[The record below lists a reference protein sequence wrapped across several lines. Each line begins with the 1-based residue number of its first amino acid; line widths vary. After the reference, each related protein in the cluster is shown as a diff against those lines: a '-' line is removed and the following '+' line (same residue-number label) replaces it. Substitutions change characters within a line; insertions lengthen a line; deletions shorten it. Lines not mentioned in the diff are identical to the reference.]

1 MELIRGRYNL
11 KPQHQGCVATIGNFD
26 GVHRGHQQVIARL
39 REVSA
44 QLGLPS
50 TVISFEPLPRE
61 FFAPEQSPPRLTRFR
76 EKFVALANQQVDR
89 FLCMRF
95 CKRLATQDP
104 EEFIQQILVDG
115 LGVKYLVVGD
125 DFRFGKDRAGDFAM
139 LKAAGEKHG
148 FEVVDTQTVT
158 DETTRISS
166 TRIREALTAG
176 DMGQAAELLGRSYT
190 MGGRVAHGDK
200 RGREM
205 GYPTANI
212 AIHRKETPVSGIFV
226 TRMHGLSCVEGG
238 GPIDGVSSLG
248 VRPTFEGDGKAVLEV
263 HLFDFKRMI
272 YGENV
277 EVEFLHKIRD
287 EEKFDSM
294 EALIEKIHDDADKA
308 RAWFAEDAPVA
319 SGEVS

>member
-1 MELIRGRYNL
+1 MQLIRGRYNL
-11 KPQHQGCVATIGNFD
+11 KPEHQGCVATIGNFD

-39 REVSA
+39 RRVSEE
-44 QLGLPS
+44 LGLPA

-61 FFAPEQSPPRLTRFR
+61 FFGREKSPPRLTRFR
-76 EKFVALANQQVDR
+76 EKFVQLAKQGVDR

-95 CKRLATQDP
+95 SQRLATQDP

-115 LGVKYLVVGD
+115 LDVKYLVVGD
-125 DFRFGKDRAGDFAM
+125 DFRFGKDRAGDFKM
-139 LKAAGEKHG
+139 LKVAGEKHG

-176 DMGQAAELLGRSYT
+176 DMAQAAELLGRSYT
-190 MGGRVAHGDK
+190 MAGRVAHGDK

-212 AIHRKETPVSGIFV
+212 AIHRKATPVSGIFV
-226 TRMHGLSCVEGG
+226 TRMHGLEQGVV
-238 GPIDGVSSLG
+238 DGVSSLG

-263 HLFDFKRMI
+263 HLFDFNQMI

-287 EEKFDSM
+287 EEKFDTM
-294 EALIEKIHDDADKA
+294 KALIEKIHDDADKA
-308 RAWFAEDAPVA
+308 RAWFQREDVK
-319 SGEVS
+319 

>member
-1 MELIRGRYNL
+1 
-11 KPQHQGCVATIGNFD
+11 VATIGNFD
-26 GVHRGHQQVIARL
+26 GVHRGHQQVIANL
-39 REVSA
+39 RVAS
-44 QLGLPS
+44 QRLGLPS

-76 EKFVALANQQVDR
+76 EKFTALADQQVDQ

-95 CKRLATQDP
+95 SQRLACQDP
-104 EEFIQQILVDG
+104 QEFIQQILVDG

-139 LKAAGEKHG
+139 LKAAGEQHG
-148 FEVVDTQTVT
+148 FEVVDTQTVVS
-158 DETTRISS
+158 ENTRISS
-166 TRIREALTAG
+166 TGIREALTAG
-176 DMGQAAELLGRSYT
+176 DMPQAAELLGRGYT
-190 MGGRVAHGDK
+190 MAGRVAHGEK

-226 TRMHGLSCVEGG
+226 TRMFGLVEG
-238 GPIDGVSSLG
+238 PVDGVSSLG

-272 YGENV
+272 YGQNV
-277 EVEFLHKIRD
+277 VVEFLHKIRD
-287 EEKFDSM
+287 EEKFDNM
-294 EALIEKIHDDADKA
+294 EALIEKIHEDADLA
-308 RAWFAEDAPVA
+308 REWFV
-319 SGEVS
+319 GEQN

>member
-1 MELIRGRYNL
+1 MKLIRGRYNL
-11 KPQHQGCVATIGNFD
+11 TPEHQGCVATIGNFD
-26 GVHRGHQQVIARL
+26 GVHRGHQQVISRL
-39 REVSA
+39 RDVA
-44 QLGLPS
+44 QQLGLPS

-76 EKFVALANQQVDR
+76 EKFTALADQQVDQ

-95 CKRLATQDP
+95 SQRLASQDP
-104 EEFIQQILVDG
+104 HEFIQQILVKG

-148 FEVVDTQTVT
+148 FEVVDTKTVT
-158 DETTRISS
+158 DENTRISS
-166 TRIREALTAG
+166 TRVRDALTAG
-176 DMGQAAELLGRSYT
+176 DMQQAAELLGRNYT
-190 MGGRVAHGDK
+190 MAGRVAHGEK

-226 TRMHGLSCVEGG
+226 TRMHGLTDVEGE
-238 GPIDGVSSLG
+238 GPVDGVSSLG

-263 HLFDFKRMI
+263 HLFNFQRMI
-272 YGENV
+272 YGQNV
-277 EVEFLHKIRD
+277 VVEFLHKIRD

-294 EALIEKIHDDADKA
+294 DALIEKIHEDADKA
-308 RAWFAEDAPVA
+308 RAWFAC
-319 SGEVS
+319 EV

>member
-1 MELIRGRYNL
+1 MKLIRGKYNL
-11 KPQHQGCVATIGNFD
+11 KPEHQGCVATIGNFD
-26 GVHRGHQQVIARL
+26 GVHRGHQQVIANL
-39 REVSA
+39 RVAS
-44 QLGLPS
+44 QRLGLPS

-76 EKFVALANQQVDR
+76 EKFTALADQQVDQ

-95 CKRLATQDP
+95 SQRLACQDP
-104 EEFIQQILVDG
+104 QEFIQQILVDG

-139 LKAAGEKHG
+139 LKAAGEQHG
-148 FEVVDTQTVT
+148 FEVVDTQTVVS
-158 DETTRISS
+158 ENTRISS
-166 TRIREALTAG
+166 TGIREALTAG
-176 DMGQAAELLGRSYT
+176 DMPQAAELLGRGYT
-190 MGGRVAHGDK
+190 MAGRVAHGEK

-226 TRMHGLSCVEGG
+226 TRMFGLVEG
-238 GPIDGVSSLG
+238 PVDGVSSLG

-272 YGENV
+272 YGQNV
-277 EVEFLHKIRD
+277 VVEFLHKIRD
-287 EEKFDSM
+287 EEKFDNM
-294 EALIEKIHDDADKA
+294 EALIEKIHEDADLA
-308 RAWFAEDAPVA
+308 REWFV
-319 SGEVS
+319 GEQN

>member
-1 MELIRGRYNL
+1 
-11 KPQHQGCVATIGNFD
+11 VATIGNFD
-26 GVHRGHQQVIARL
+26 GVHRGHQQVIANL
-39 REVSA
+39 RAAS
-44 QLGLPS
+44 QRLGLPS

-76 EKFVALANQQVDR
+76 EKFTALADQQVDQ

-95 CKRLATQDP
+95 SQRLARQDP
-104 EEFIQQILVDG
+104 QEFIQQILVGG

-139 LKAAGEKHG
+139 LKAAGEQHG
-148 FEVVDTQTVT
+148 FEVVDTQTVVS
-158 DETTRISS
+158 ENTRISS
-166 TRIREALTAG
+166 TGIREALTAG
-176 DMGQAAELLGRSYT
+176 DMPQAAELLGRGYT
-190 MGGRVAHGDK
+190 MAGRVAHGEK

-226 TRMHGLSCVEGG
+226 TRMYGLVEG
-238 GPIDGVSSLG
+238 PVDGVSSLG

-272 YGENV
+272 YGQNV
-277 EVEFLHKIRD
+277 VVEFLHKIRD
-287 EEKFDSM
+287 EEKFDNM
-294 EALIEKIHDDADKA
+294 EALIEKIHEDADLA
-308 RAWFAEDAPVA
+308 RAWFANE
-319 SGEVS
+319 

>member
-1 MELIRGRYNL
+1 MKLIRGKYNL
-11 KPQHQGCVATIGNFD
+11 KPEHQGCVATIGNFD
-26 GVHRGHQQVIARL
+26 GVHRGHQQVIANLRAASQRL
-39 REVSA
+39 A
-44 QLGLPS
+44 LPS

-61 FFAPEQSPPRLTRFR
+61 FFAPLGSDRPSPPRLTRFR
-76 EKFVALANQQVDR
+76 EKFTALADQQVDR

-95 CKRLATQDP
+95 SKRLACQDP
-104 EEFIQQILVDG
+104 QEFIQQILVGG

-139 LKAAGEKHG
+139 LKAAGEQHG
-148 FEVVDTQTVT
+148 FEVVDTQTVVS
-158 DETTRISS
+158 ENTRISS
-166 TRIREALTAG
+166 TGIREALTAG
-176 DMGQAAELLGRSYT
+176 DMPQAAELLGRGYT
-190 MGGRVAHGDK
+190 MAGRVAHGEK

-226 TRMHGLSCVEGG
+226 TRMFGLGEG
-238 GPIDGVSSLG
+238 PVNGVSSLG

-277 EVEFLHKIRD
+277 VVEFLHKIRD

-294 EALIEKIHDDADKA
+294 DALIEKIHEDADLA
-308 RAWFAEDAPVA
+308 RAWFEQ
-319 SGEVS
+319 EVKA

>member
-1 MELIRGRYNL
+1 MHLIRGRYNL
-11 KPQHQGCVATIGNFD
+11 KPEHQGCVATIGNFD

-39 REVSA
+39 RSVSE

-61 FFAPEQSPPRLTRFR
+61 FFAPPGSDQAAPPRLTRFR

-95 CKRLATQDP
+95 SQRLASQDP
-104 EEFIQQILVDG
+104 QEFIQQVLVDG

-166 TRIREALTAG
+166 TRIREALSAG
-176 DMGQAAELLGRSYT
+176 DMEQSAELLG
-190 MGGRVAHGDK
+190 V
-200 RGREM
+200 
-205 GYPTANI
+205 
-212 AIHRKETPVSGIFV
+212 
-226 TRMHGLSCVEGG
+226 
-238 GPIDGVSSLG
+238 
-248 VRPTFEGDGKAVLEV
+248 
-263 HLFDFKRMI
+263 
-272 YGENV
+272 
-277 EVEFLHKIRD
+277 FLHYG
-287 EEKFDSM
+287 
-294 EALIEKIHDDADKA
+294 
-308 RAWFAEDAPVA
+308 RAA
-319 SGEVS
+319 

>member
-1 MELIRGRYNL
+1 MKLIRGKYNL
-11 KPQHQGCVATIGNFD
+11 KPEHQGCVATIGNFD
-26 GVHRGHQQVIARL
+26 GVHRGHQQVIANL
-39 REVSA
+39 RVAS
-44 QLGLPS
+44 QRLGLPS

-76 EKFVALANQQVDR
+76 EKFTALADQQVDQ

-95 CKRLATQDP
+95 SQRLACQDP
-104 EEFIQQILVDG
+104 QEFIQQILVDG

-139 LKAAGEKHG
+139 LKAAGEQHG
-148 FEVVDTQTVT
+148 FEVVDTQTVVS
-158 DETTRISS
+158 ENTRISS
-166 TRIREALTAG
+166 TGIREALTAG
-176 DMGQAAELLGRSYT
+176 DMPQAAELLGRGYT
-190 MGGRVAHGDK
+190 MAGRVAHGEK

-226 TRMHGLSCVEGG
+226 TRMFGLVEG
-238 GPIDGVSSLG
+238 PVDGVSSLG

-272 YGENV
+272 YGQNV
-277 EVEFLHKIRD
+277 VVEFLHKIRD
-287 EEKFDSM
+287 EEKFDNM
-294 EALIEKIHDDADKA
+294 EALIEKIHEDADLAREWFEKEKA
-308 RAWFAEDAPVA
+308 E
-319 SGEVS
+319 